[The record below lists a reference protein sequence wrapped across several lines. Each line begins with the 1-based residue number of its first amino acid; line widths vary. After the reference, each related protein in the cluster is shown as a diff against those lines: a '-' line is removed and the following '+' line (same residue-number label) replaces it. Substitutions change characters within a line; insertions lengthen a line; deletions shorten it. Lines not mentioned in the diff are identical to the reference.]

1 MSRIR
6 TVDIETEFVDL
17 VQEQIN
23 VFKELRKFSASQQK
37 LIANGELEKL
47 MASLAVKGDLVQT
60 IKQLGKKLNIL
71 HTKLEKSQRVADNKL
86 SIKVISDLRELSDLI
101 ESVLALENHNLSTL
115 DTVSHEETYL
125 SEVISIK

>member
-17 VQEQIN
+17 VQKQIN
-23 VFKELRKFSASQQK
+23 VFKQLRKFSASQQK

-47 MASLAVKGDLVQT
+47 MASLTVKGDLVQT
-60 IKQLGKKLNIL
+60 IKLLGKKLNIL
-71 HTKLEKSQRVADNKL
+71 HTKLEKSQQVADNNVSTK
-86 SIKVISDLRELSDLI
+86 IISDLRELSDLI

-115 DTVSHEETYL
+115 DTVSHEEAYL